1 MGNCCTERKK
11 VEEKIDI
18 EKEEEG
24 INKIEA
30 FQPQTNNSS
39 ISLPTPISPHGS
51 SLGIITTLTS
61 KKKINDSNQD
71 DENELLP
78 QTNEQKNLQS
88 NTSST
93 KNTSKEKEKSSIQ
106 LLLNKFT
113 TGYCFI
119 LRKVQDRTLNLKEYL
134 NQIMHQLKLK
144 YNL

>member
-51 SLGIITTLTS
+51 SLGITTLTS

-93 KNTSKEKEKSSIQ
+93 KNTSKEKEKSSS
-106 LLLNKFT
+106 
-113 TGYCFI
+113 CFCNI
-119 LRKVQDRTLNLKEYL
+119 Y
-134 NQIMHQLKLK
+134 
-144 YNL
+144 

>member
-93 KNTSKEKEKSSIQ
+93 KNTSKEKEKSYI
-106 LLLNKFT
+106 
-113 TGYCFI
+113 I
-119 LRKVQDRTLNLKEYL
+119 IEHE
-134 NQIMHQLKLK
+134 I
-144 YNL
+144 